1 MITDIHL
8 QHFRSYS
15 DSSYEFENSVN
26 IIIGPNASGKT
37 NLLEALLMIAR
48 GKSFRVKDQELLQHR
63 AEWARIDVDTPD
75 NTRTVKLQQQEGKIQ
90 KTFTIGDKTIS
101 RLTPSSIIPVVLFE
115 PSHLQFLV
123 GTPEMRRDF
132 IDAILEQITPG
143 YSQLWNNYRRTLTQR
158 NALLKNPTQPTKDQ
172 LFVWDVRLSEF
183 GAKIVQA
190 RQELIGKINQ
200 QASETYS
207 AIAGNKNEL
216 KVTYTPDI
224 EAAQYG
230 SYLHKKL
237 EERYEL
243 DRLRGYT
250 SVGPHR
256 EDITLYLNG
265 FAQQHTA
272 SRGEVRT
279 TLLTLKIIELALL
292 ESASQTRPLLLLD
305 DVFSELDGA
314 RRKAL
319 TKYIEKYQTFIT
331 TTDADVVT
339 KHFSQSVNYLSLG

>member
-8 QHFRSYS
+8 QHFRSYTDTS
-15 DSSYEFENSVN
+15 FEFENGVN

-48 GKSFRVKDQELLQHR
+48 GKSSRVKDQELLQHD
-63 AEWARIDVDTPD
+63 AEWARLDADTPD
-75 NTRTVKLQQQEGKIQ
+75 NTRTVKLQLQDGKIQ
-90 KTFTIGDKTIS
+90 KTIIIGDKTVA
-101 RLTPSSIIPVVLFE
+101 RMTPATIIPVVLFE

-123 GTPEMRRDF
+123 GAPEMRRDF
-132 IDAILEQITPG
+132 IDAILEQTTPG
-143 YSQLWNNYRRTLTQR
+143 YSRLWNNYRRTLTQR
-158 NALLKNPTQPTKDQ
+158 NSLLKSPTSPTKDQ
-172 LFVWDVRLSEF
+172 IFVWDVRLSEF
-183 GAKIVQA
+183 GAQIVQA
-190 RQELIGKINQ
+190 RHELIEKINQ
-200 QASETYS
+200 NASETYS
-207 AIAGNKNEL
+207 AIAGKKSEL
-216 KVTYTPDI
+216 TIQYTPNVAL
-224 EAAQYG
+224 EQYA

-279 TLLTLKIIELALL
+279 TLLTLKIIELELL
-292 ESASQTRPLLLLD
+292 EAASQTRPLLLLD